1 MAKLQHEIIIV
12 MMMMIV
18 VMIVM
23 MVMIIII
30 SDFKETNLQLESI
43 AFLHFPRSKSCDG
56 WDQTDGVFV
65 AF

>member
-12 MMMMIV
+12 MIM
-18 VMIVM
+18 MIVM